1 MSGRYLN
8 REIDKDFDELKLG
21 IAVTLVKA
29 VSVLSS
35 SSSSSVTEACIK
47 LDVKEAEYNEAK
59 SYLKEYGPEIL
70 TESEQKEVDRM
81 LRDGLSVD
89 DVIEKTGFLRE
100 SVEGIYKLTYI
111 PKVFDV
117 VYSPYN
123 NLSGIV
129 CDVTQEDYGV
139 LWRDK
144 AVTRVKIGDGSKYI
158 IDEVSSVL
166 DRNMK

>member
-21 IAVTLVKA
+21 IAVTIIKA

-35 SSSSSVTEACIK
+35 TSSCSVTEACIK

-89 DVIEKTGFLRE
+89 E
-100 SVEGIYKLTYI
+100 
-111 PKVFDV
+111 
-117 VYSPYN
+117 
-123 NLSGIV
+123 
-129 CDVTQEDYGV
+129 
-139 LWRDK
+139 
-144 AVTRVKIGDGSKYI
+144 VKRKQDF
-158 IDEVSSVL
+158 
-166 DRNMK
+166 

>member
-1 MSGRYLN
+1 MSARYLN

-29 VSVLSS
+29 VSILSS
-35 SSSSSVTEACIK
+35 SSSCSVTEACIK
-47 LDVKEAEYNEAK
+47 LDVKEAEYKEAK
-59 SYLKEYGPEIL
+59 NYLKEYGPEIL

-81 LRDGLSVD
+81 LRDGLLVD
-89 DVIEKTGFLRE
+89 EVIEKTGFLRE
-100 SVEGIYKLTYI
+100 SVEGIYKLTFI

-117 VYSPYN
+117 VYSPDN
-123 NLSGIV
+123 NISGIV
-129 CDVTQEDYGV
+129 CDVTQEDYEV

-144 AVTRVKIGDGSKYI
+144 TVTRIKIGDGSKYI